1 MVQNK
6 KYVLWMIDLA
16 KLLAVVGGATLLGLL
31 FVKSGFPE
39 TNIVVIYI
47 FAVLLVARFT
57 KGYFYGILS
66 SVVCLLCFNY
76 FFTAPYH
83 TLAVNDPSY
92 MITFCIMLITA
103 LITSALTTKEK
114 LMTMEATRKGME
126 SQTLYMLSS
135 KLSDAA
141 DIEAV
146 IKIAAESMSRL
157 LQVNVGCIYVGEQAE
172 PIYIQQLEKVQ
183 LHRSVTDVDEIR
195 RKFTNLRTEYLEN
208 EENWIFPVNG
218 QNRLLA
224 VIMIDRKV
232 SEEELLSNKKLIHSM
247 IENISLALE
256 RIEITIERVRDR
268 QRMERERE
276 RANLLR
282 AISHDLRTPLSGIMG
297 SAEMLMDMTE
307 KDDNRQKLL
316 KGIYQDADWLKSLVE
331 NILSLT
337 RLQDGKLIEQVIT
350 NLLDNAV
357 KHTTCEETIT
367 VCVSYLPDKAQVIV
381 KDEGEGIAKEDEGNL
396 FQIFYTSKTRAADV
410 RKGIGLGLT
419 ICETVVNAH
428 GGTITGR
435 NREDGKGAEFI
446 FTLPL

>member
-1 MVQNK
+1 M
-6 KYVLWMIDLA
+6 
-16 KLLAVVGGATLLGLL
+16 
-31 FVKSGFPE
+31 
-39 TNIVVIYI
+39 
-47 FAVLLVARFT
+47 
-57 KGYFYGILS
+57 
-66 SVVCLLCFNY
+66 
-76 FFTAPYH
+76 
-83 TLAVNDPSY
+83 
-92 MITFCIMLITA
+92 
-103 LITSALTTKEK
+103 
-114 LMTMEATRKGME
+114 
-126 SQTLYMLSS
+126 
-135 KLSDAA
+135 
-141 DIEAV
+141 
-146 IKIAAESMSRL
+146 
-157 LQVNVGCIYVGEQAE
+157 
-172 PIYIQQLEKVQ
+172 
-183 LHRSVTDVDEIR
+183 
-195 RKFTNLRTEYLEN
+195 
-208 EENWIFPVNG
+208 
-218 QNRLLA
+218 A

-232 SEEELLSNKKLIHSM
+232 SEEELSSNKELIHSM

-337 RLQDGKLIEQVIT
+337 RLQDGRILVHKEMEALEEVIACAVAHIEKNYPDREIQVEIPEDFRMVPMDAKLIEQVIT
-350 NLLDNAV
+350 NLLDKAV
-357 KHTTCEETIT
+357 KHTTCKEAVR
-367 VCVSYLPDKAQVIV
+367 VCVSYLPDKAQVTV

-396 FQIFYTSKTRAADV
+396 FQIFYTSKTRASDV

-435 NREDGKGAEFI
+435 NRGDGYGEDTQVLRSVMASTRRKLENNPAKPEYILTEIGIGYRMRERDK
-446 FTLPL
+446 

>member
-1 MVQNK
+1 M
-6 KYVLWMIDLA
+6 
-16 KLLAVVGGATLLGLL
+16 ATLIGIL
-31 FVKSGFPE
+31 FVKVGFPE

-76 FFTAPYH
+76 FFTAPY
-83 TLAVNDPSY
+83 
-92 MITFCIMLITA
+92 
-103 LITSALTTKEK
+103 
-114 LMTMEATRKGME
+114 
-126 SQTLYMLSS
+126 
-135 KLSDAA
+135 
-141 DIEAV
+141 
-146 IKIAAESMSRL
+146 
-157 LQVNVGCIYVGEQAE
+157 
-172 PIYIQQLEKVQ
+172 
-183 LHRSVTDVDEIR
+183 
-195 RKFTNLRTEYLEN
+195 RT
-208 EENWIFPVNG
+208 
-218 QNRLLA
+218 LA

-232 SEEELLSNKKLIHSM
+232 SEQEISSNKKLIHFM

-337 RLQDGKLIEQVIT
+337 RLQDGKILVHKEMEALEEVIACAVAHIEKNYPDREIQVEIPEDFRMVPMDAKLIEQVI
-350 NLLDNAV
+350 
-357 KHTTCEETIT
+357 
-367 VCVSYLPDKAQVIV
+367 
-381 KDEGEGIAKEDEGNL
+381 
-396 FQIFYTSKTRAADV
+396 YTSRTRAADV